1 MLTKNDYLFMCKN
14 REWRMNMTVVEAR
27 DFCYKIW
34 LHMQEK
40 PFVFQFSA
48 AEGRY
53 ILTHLRCLY
62 AVSNFAKY
70 GLE

>member
-1 MLTKNDYLFMCKN
+1 MLTKNDYIFMCKN

-27 DFCYKIW
+27 DLCYKIW

-48 AEGRY
+48 AEVRY
-53 ILTHLRCLY
+53 ILTDLRCLY

>member
-14 REWRMNMTVVEAR
+14 REWRLNMTEQEAR

-40 PFVFQFSA
+40 PFVFRFST

-53 ILTHLRCLY
+53 ILIDLRSLY
-62 AVSNFAKY
+62 AVSNFTKY